1 MNEISSKMK
10 ILVTYASAYDM
21 PAEAGRD
28 AMKGCIVQY
37 FFFGE
42 NGEGLQMMEENNVDL
57 PIGYQRN
64 KVSMDY
70 AMRAKIQIAPAIYDG
85 TFKMVTGGDGKPV
98 LKLVDVDFVR
108 LFDFKLEPSKVAAVV
123 EKATNK

>member
-1 MNEISSKMK
+1 MTEISNKMK
-10 ILVTYASAYDM
+10 ILIIYASVYDM

-42 NGEGLQMMEENNVDL
+42 NGEGLQMMEESNVDL
-57 PIGYQRN
+57 PVGYQRN